1 MSCSISYPGF
11 GRVPSSWLY
20 DRNWARNGEHRN
32 PHVVLALPVRERHDQ
47 RWFGKHGR
55 EVHPHESQRGVESR
69 AMGVGDTAV
78 GFLVGYV
85 VVHLSSVLL
94 ELRDGGRRGARG
106 ADLVQDLI
114 AIPHKLRDRVAAV
127 EPATKLASDST
138 PTLN

>member
-11 GRVPSSWLY
+11 GRVPSSWFY
-20 DRNWARNGEHRN
+20 DRNWARNG
-32 PHVVLALPVRERHDQ
+32 DQ